1 MPSPNARLRLA
12 REPGSITPLPQSAGH
27 WQHLAL
33 SPWLS
38 AGLAILCFANSIP
51 NDFAYDDRALVLDN
65 PRIASLTNVRAIWL
79 SDWWKLV
86 ENEAEANPQRDRLY
100 RPLTLFSF
108 ALNYAVHGY
117 RPAGYHLVNVLLHAA
132 VCVLVW
138 HFARRWSGDAAIAS
152 LTAVA
157 FAVHP
162 VHVEAVA
169 NVVGRAE
176 VLATLFLL
184 GGLLLLGPRQGLPG
198 AGRAL
203 LAALL
208 FLLALLAK
216 ESAICYP
223 AVALLWLYW
232 TQRER
237 RAGRR
242 WWLVQTAIL
251 ILPLLVYFPLRYVAL
266 EHQLFRTEPVGVLM
280 NPIVTAAGLQRV
292 LAPFTVLGNYVR
304 LLVEPATLSCDY
316 GFAIVDPRHGITLMT
331 LLGMVAAAG
340 LAAGVFGLTRRG
352 TGWRQAGLLTA
363 MFLASYALI
372 SNTLLLIGVALAER
386 FMYWPSIPP
395 LLLLAIGIVGYWRRA
410 SAEGLALVRRG
421 RLLRL
426 LGILLLTGLG
436 IRLLARNTDWA
447 SNASL
452 FGMDVRMHP
461 DGAHLNKGYALEL
474 LRFWQQAPNSQ
485 PGHTAL
491 EMAQHYLDRALTI
504 HPGYVE
510 ALALRGEVRAQRGEL
525 DGALLDVEAAVQ
537 LDPSNRAARRTLALL
552 MYGGD
557 ADSRLSA
564 VRAALAARPDDAT
577 AHLDLGK
584 ALLEYGQAAEA
595 QQQLEEA
602 ARLAPANADAV
613 RELGKALAVQQK
625 NEEAIAAFERAIA
638 LAPQDWQAH
647 ANLATLLAPRSPAKA
662 LEHARRAYE
671 LKPNEPRNGIN
682 LAEAYALN
690 GQTATAVEL
699 YRKVQQQLD
708 KDDPL
713 REVVAQR
720 LEFLRHH

>member
-1 MPSPNARLRLA
+1 MLSPKSEVA
-12 REPGSITPLPQSAGH
+12 TPPRAAGR
-27 WQHLAL
+27 WQRFAL
-33 SPWLS
+33 SPWLP
-38 AGLAILCFANSIP
+38 ALLAVLCFANSIP

-65 PRIASLTNVRAIWL
+65 PRITSLANVRAIWL

-117 RPAGYHLVNVLLHAA
+117 RPAGYHAVNILLHAA
-132 VCVLVW
+132 VCLLVW
-138 HFARRWSGDAAIAS
+138 HFARRWSGEAAIAS
-152 LTAVA
+152 IAAVA

-176 VLATLFLL
+176 VLATLFVLS
-184 GGLLLLGPRQGLPG
+184 GLLVLGPRQRLPG
-198 AGRAL
+198 ARRGL

-208 FLLALLAK
+208 FLLGLLSK

-223 AVALLWLYW
+223 PVALLWLYW
-232 TQRER
+232 TQRDR
-237 RAGRR
+237 RPARR
-242 WWLVQTAIL
+242 WWLAQTALL

-304 LLVEPATLSCDY
+304 LLAEPATLSCDY
-316 GFAIVDPRHGITLMT
+316 GIAIVDPRQGVTLMT
-331 LLGMVAAAG
+331 LLGMAGAAG

-352 TGWRQAGLLTA
+352 AGWRQAGLLTL
-363 MFLASYALI
+363 MFVASYALI
-372 SNTLLLIGVALAER
+372 SNTILLIGVALAER
-386 FMYWPSIPP
+386 FMYWPSIPL
-395 LLLLAIGIVGYWRRA
+395 LLLLALGIVGYWRRA
-410 SAEGLALVRRG
+410 SAAGQALVRRG
-421 RLLRL
+421 RLLRV
-426 LGILLLTGLG
+426 LGMLLLAGLA
-436 IRLLARNTDWA
+436 IRSLARNTDWA

-452 FGMDVRMHP
+452 FGTDVRTYP
-461 DGAHLNKGYALEL
+461 QGAHLNNGYAREL
-474 LRFWQQAPNSQ
+474 ARFWQQAPNSER
-485 PGHTAL
+485 GHAAL
-491 EMAQHYLDRALTI
+491 ERARHYLDRALTI
-504 HPGYVE
+504 HPGYVD
-510 ALALRGEVRAQRGEL
+510 ALALRGQIRAQLGEL

-557 ADSRLSA
+557 ADSRLGGL
-564 VRAALAARPDDAT
+564 RAALEAHPDDAA

-595 QQQLEEA
+595 QQQLEA
-602 ARLAPANADAV
+602 ALRLAPENVDAL
-613 RELGKALAVQQK
+613 RELGKALAVQQE
-625 NEEAIAAFERAIA
+625 NAQAIVAFERVVA

-647 ANLATLLAPRSPAKA
+647 ANLATLLAPRRPAEA

-671 LKPNEPRNGIN
+671 LKPREPRTGIN

-690 GQTATAVEL
+690 GQTAAAVDL
-699 YRKVQQQLD
+699 YQKVQRQLD

-720 LEFLRHH
+720 LQFLRAGH